1 MRRNR
6 PISRFME
13 EGRRMNRCITALA
26 IAMML
31 VPLAG
36 TGHGEAQGIEDP
48 FEIARSHPPGSGQL
62 RLEIHRSARE
72 LHIYVGGERVRAV
85 PVAVGQP
92 GHETPTGE
100 FAIHQV
106 DWNPDW
112 TPPDSEWAADNEPKA
127 PGEAGNPM
135 GRARLIYQAPYSL
148 HGTDALDSLGE
159 RASHGSVR
167 VANEDIIGI
176 ARLVQEHGGE
186 TRDESWFRNAVD
198 SPTEMFEVHL
208 SDPIPLVIRD

>member
-1 MRRNR
+1 MKAVM
-6 PISRFME
+6 IS
-13 EGRRMNRCITALA
+13 LA
-26 IAMML
+26 AAVASVTL
-31 VPLAG
+31 VG
-36 TGHGEAQGIEDP
+36 TVDVAAQAAEDP
-48 FEIARSHPPGSGQL
+48 FEIARSHPPESGPL
-62 RLEIHRSARE
+62 RLEISRSARE
-72 LHIYVGGERVRAV
+72 LHIYIGGERVRTVA
-85 PVAVGQP
+85 VAVGQP

-100 FAIHQV
+100 FTIHQV

-112 TPPDSEWAADNEPKA
+112 TPPDSDWAADNEPKA

-148 HGTDALDSLGE
+148 HGTDALDSLGR

-186 TRDESWFRNAVD
+186 RREEEWYRNAVD
-198 SPTEMFEVHL
+198 SPTEMFEVSL
-208 SDPIPLVIRD
+208 REPIPLVIRD

>member
-1 MRRNR
+1 MK
-6 PISRFME
+6 PIMMSLAVAV
-13 EGRRMNRCITALA
+13 ALA
-26 IAMML
+26 S
-31 VPLAG
+31 LAG
-36 TGHGEAQGIEDP
+36 SVPAAAQSAEDP

-62 RLEIHRSARE
+62 RLEIYRSARE
-72 LHIYVGGERVRAV
+72 LHIYVGGERVRSV
-85 PVAVGQP
+85 DIAVGQP

-100 FAIHQV
+100 FTIHQV

-112 TPPDSEWAADNEPKA
+112 TPPDSEWAEDNEPKA
-127 PGEAGNPM
+127 PGEDGNPM
-135 GRARLIYQAPYSL
+135 GRARLIFRAPYSL
-148 HGTDALDSLGE
+148 HGTDALDSLGR

-186 TRDESWFRNAVD
+186 PRNDSWFQNAVD
-198 SPTEMFEVHL
+198 SPTEMFEVAL